1 MAVCARILALL
12 CSEKIFLLVLSW
24 RVCEALSRLF
34 FCSYDVA
41 LEHVLLPVIEVSVVH
56 GHPLFQILLVVSL
69 FSSYIGPV
77 DVALVLVSSF
87 TIR

>member
-1 MAVCARILALL
+1 MRRFQG
-12 CSEKIFLLVLSW
+12 SFS
-24 RVCEALSRLF
+24 
-34 FCSYDVA
+34 CSYDVA
-41 LEHVLLPVIEVSVVH
+41 LEHVLLPVIKVSVVH